1 MSTHPQLEWSQGT
14 SESQAELEKL
24 LRENHDLKRQLKDER
39 EQSQEAI
46 RDARKQ
52 SLQAVRAQAKLKQ
65 VLSPIYQAFQ
75 MIFDELED
83 VEADTGGS
91 GFVAV
96 PQSVEKWEIWKRK
109 LPGKPAEFIQALLE
123 HGELNSAQLKSLTH
137 SGTSTVPQIIYKLN
151 SLGLINKNGGRYS
164 LKQI

>member
-14 SESQAELEKL
+14 VDQAELEKL
-24 LRENHDLKRQLKDER
+24 RRENHDLKRQLKDER

-52 SLQAVRAQAKLKQ
+52 SLQAVRAQSKLKS

-75 MIFDELED
+75 MIFDELEGID
-83 VEADTGGS
+83 LGEGMQPNAYVDGPS
-91 GFVAV
+91 R
-96 PQSVEKWEIWKRK
+96 EKWEIWKRK